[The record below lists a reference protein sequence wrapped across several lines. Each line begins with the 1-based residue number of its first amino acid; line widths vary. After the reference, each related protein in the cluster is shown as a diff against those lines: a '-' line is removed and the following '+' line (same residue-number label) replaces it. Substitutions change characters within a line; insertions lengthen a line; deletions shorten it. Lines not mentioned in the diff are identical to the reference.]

1 MAVPSHCV
9 WEQPGGET
17 LRVGG
22 VGGGVRD
29 VVDISLI
36 RFPSEMTTQV
46 QLSSSGPDEN
56 VASAASS
63 QAQMLPRSL
72 QDVTR

>member
-22 VGGGVRD
+22 RGGVRD